1 MLQRQSIQ
9 KLHGD
14 ERRAVLVVN
23 FVNCADIRM
32 IQCRGGLGFTLE
44 AAKRLQVFG
53 YVIGKELESD
63 KATELYILSFVDNTH
78 ASAAQLLDD
87 AVMRDGLADQ
97 GVVQW

>member
-1 MLQRQSIQ
+1 
-9 KLHGD
+9 
-14 ERRAVLVVN
+14 VLVVN

>member
-1 MLQRQSIQ
+1 MLQRQPIQ

-32 IQCRGGLGFTLE
+32 IQCRGGLGFTLK

-53 YVIGKELESD
+53 YVIGKELEGYEAAKLD
-63 KATELYILSFVDNTH
+63 VLGLVNHTH
-78 ASAAQLLDD
+78 ATTAQFVDD
-87 AVMRDGLADQ
+87 AVVRDCLADH
-97 GVVQW
+97 GIAQW